1 MARPNLP
8 ALAGLRFP
16 PRIDPKSRAH
26 STIVANSNCSGVPL
40 TSNAFVLEDLSA
52 SRTSIPG
59 GDAVQIGPNMPTD
72 LASEATPHSPDS
84 LPTTKFAAARRR
96 LIDSLEHEA
105 RLSTAGEGVVRTA
118 LDGALRTQQQ
128 MAELLAAH
136 PEIERIPVDAPVF
149 ITGLLRSGTT
159 VLHNLLAQV
168 PGLRAP
174 HLWELLAA
182 ADRAPEPELVR
193 RATAYVEEYYRT
205 APAFRAIHP
214 LDARHPEECHRLTGV
229 TFTSDIYS
237 LRYRVPSYTEWLAGQ
252 DRVPVYRYH
261 RTLLRC
267 ILWRQPAA
275 VPVLKCPSHLW
286 HTQALAT
293 VYPGARLIRLHRD
306 PATALASVCS
316 LTAVVRAA
324 RSDQVDPAEIGRYW
338 FDHAATALDRTRPT
352 ALEHGQ
358 PVLDIRY
365 ADLVGDPVATVAKVC
380 RFLTVPFEEDTR
392 RAVTGMLAADPR
404 EKYGAHHYSLDDFG
418 LDRARVEER
427 FSRYIDEFD
436 L

>member
-1 MARPNLP
+1 MN
-8 ALAGLRFP
+8 F
-16 PRIDPKSRAH
+16 
-26 STIVANSNCSGVPL
+26 GV
-40 TSNAFVLEDLSA
+40 
-52 SRTSIPG
+52 
-59 GDAVQIGPNMPTD
+59 
-72 LASEATPHSPDS
+72 
-84 LPTTKFAAARRR
+84 ARRR
-96 LIDSLEHEA
+96 LTDSLEVEA
-105 RLSTAGEGVVRTA
+105 RLSTAGARVVRKA

-174 HLWELLAA
+174 QLWELLAA
-182 ADRAPEPELVR
+182 ADPAPEPELVR
-193 RATAYVEEYYRT
+193 RATDYVEEYYRR

-214 LDARHPEECHRLTGV
+214 LDARQPEECHRLTGV

-237 LRYRVPSYTEWLAGQ
+237 LRYRVPSYTAWLAGQ

-261 RTLLRC
+261 RMLLRC
-267 ILWRQPAA
+267 ILWRRPAA

-286 HTQALAT
+286 HTRALAA

-316 LTAVVRAA
+316 LTAVVRGA
-324 RSDQVDPAEIGRYW
+324 RSDEVDPAEIGRYW

-352 ALEHGQ
+352 TIEHGL

-365 ADLVGDPVATVAKVC
+365 ADLVDDPVATVASVC
-380 RFLTVPFEEDTR
+380 RFLQVPFEEDTR
-392 RAVTGMLAADPR
+392 RAVIGVLTGNPR
-404 EKYGAHHYSLDDFG
+404 EKCGPHRYGLDDFG
-418 LDRARVEER
+418 LDRARVNER
-427 FSRYIDEFD
+427 FSRYIDEFT